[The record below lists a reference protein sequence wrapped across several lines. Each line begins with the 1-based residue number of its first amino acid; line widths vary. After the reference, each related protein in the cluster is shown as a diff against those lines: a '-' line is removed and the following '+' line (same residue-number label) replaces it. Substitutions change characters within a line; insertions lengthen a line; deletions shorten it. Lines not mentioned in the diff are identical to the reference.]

1 MAKKQFLIILF
12 FQLSVLFPQFNN
24 VTSNNE
30 FSNLI
35 KDEHKYILDVFN
47 EKITNYLEFNNFS
60 NQYDFLDI
68 SIHINIIFHKI
79 NFTSDN
85 NFNSINCQ
93 ILLSNNKDQ
102 QYITRNLTLPYYKG
116 RDLYYNNIAEI
127 MKCT

>member
-102 QYITRNLTLPYYKG
+102 QYITRNLIK
-116 RDLYYNNIAEI
+116 
-127 MKCT
+127 KQ